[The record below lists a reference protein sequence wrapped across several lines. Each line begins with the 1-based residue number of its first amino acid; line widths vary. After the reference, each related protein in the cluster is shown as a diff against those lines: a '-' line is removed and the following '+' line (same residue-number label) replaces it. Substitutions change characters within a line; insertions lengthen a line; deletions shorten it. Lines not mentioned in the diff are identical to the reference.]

1 LHILRNKSHMKN
13 YEIYEV
19 KMELKYAPWN
29 DVFHTSMVD
38 GAKFTSRFEFPIL
51 RKSIYTTHQAIP
63 FDKGIRS
70 KNKNQW
76 IHFYTHDR
84 NFECLW
90 RTPNKYLSTLQ
101 SFSGVITPDF
111 SLYRE
116 MPLAMQI
123 WNTYRNRAIAFWMQ
137 KNNIPIIPNVR
148 WGDERTYT
156 FAFEGIP
163 RNSVVAVSTCGCIR
177 NSLDR
182 LYFKKGLV
190 EMTETLQPSAII
202 AYSSAPSSIFADIQ
216 DQGIPI
222 FLIENYQKTVRKAA
236 I

>member
-1 LHILRNKSHMKN
+1 MK
-13 YEIYEV
+13 
-19 KMELKYAPWN
+19 KELKNTPWN

-38 GAKFTSRFEFPIL
+38 GAKFSTQYEFPIL
-51 RKSIYTTHQAIP
+51 QKSTYTTQQAIP
-63 FDKGIRS
+63 FEKGLRS
-70 KNKNQW
+70 RNKNQW

-90 RTPNKYLSTLQ
+90 RTPERYLSALQ
-101 SFSGVITPDF
+101 SFQGVITTDY

-137 KNNIPIIPNVR
+137 KNNIPIIPNIR
-148 WGDERTYT
+148 WSDERTYS

-177 NSLDR
+177 KPLDR
-182 LYFKKGLV
+182 LYFKKGLL
-190 EMTETLQPSAII
+190 EMLAVLQPSAIV
-202 AYSSAPSSIFADIQ
+202 AYSSAPKAIFDEVQ
-216 DQGIPI
+216 TCEIPV